1 MSVGEA
7 YDHGVSRRHSERIG
21 QVMLGVGGKASSS
34 SPSGLGAGTQDND
47 IKALQK
53 TFE

>member
-21 QVMLGVGGKASSS
+21 QVMLGVGGK
-34 SPSGLGAGTQDND
+34 P
-47 IKALQK
+47 LQVAPQG
-53 TFE
+53 